1 MEDRREPS
9 PELHTPDAPEFEVT
23 MPVSTIS
30 SRLAPEVGS
39 LGVLL
44 VDDSATSL
52 LQLQHAIASLPQTIR
67 VRTASNGQ
75 EAISHLQI
83 EAADLVITDLDMPH
97 GDGFS
102 LLSFIKRS
110 GRNIPVIVATGM
122 APNDYH
128 ARLDPY
134 GSVTVLA
141 KPVEPTALHRE
152 VASLLDEASAGRLKG
167 VTLAGFLQLVEME
180 RKSCAIR
187 VRAHDFMG
195 RLHFRS
201 GELVNAYT
209 FDDGVEGEPAAK
221 RLLAVENADLEIERS
236 YHNHRRLIDR
246 SLKELLLEVAA
257 EHDLELDKV
266 RTTSHGLSIEPEGP
280 DVASGTGMETTARSE
295 LHPDGLLQHAV
306 GRLLLKAE
314 ALSDAASL
322 LTTEA
327 TALQERLARQQEA
340 ERRRADEAQDMRAV
354 IVEILRA
361 IERTFTL

>member
-1 MEDRREPS
+1 MSDPEDHPLQDIGPHDPFLS
-9 PELHTPDAPEFEVT
+9 DPTSD
-23 MPVSTIS
+23 
-30 SRLAPEVGS
+30 LAPSNAPGEGS
-39 LGVLL
+39 LSVLL

-52 LQLQHAIASLPQTIR
+52 LHLQRSIATLSRSIR

-75 EAISHLQI
+75 EAISHLQT
-83 EAADLVITDLDMPH
+83 EGVDLVITDLDMPH

-122 APNDYH
+122 ASDDYH

-134 GSVTVLA
+134 GSVAVLA
-141 KPVEPTALHRE
+141 KPVEPTLLTRE
-152 VASLLDEASAGRLKG
+152 VTTMLEEASAGRLRG

-209 FDDGVEGEPAAK
+209 FDDGVEGEAAAK

-236 YHNHRRLIDR
+236 YHNHTRLIDR
-246 SLKELLLEVAA
+246 SLQALLLEVAA
-257 EHDLELDKV
+257 EHDLQLDDV
-266 RTTSHGLSIEPEGP
+266 QTTTHGLALEREGSAPPVDRDAETPSPAESHGDEALRI
-280 DVASGTGMETTARSE
+280 
-295 LHPDGLLQHAV
+295 AV
-306 GRLLLKAE
+306 ERLLRQAE
-314 ALSDAASL
+314 ALSDAASS
-322 LTTEA
+322 LTGEA
-327 TALQERLARQQEA
+327 IALKERLDRQQEA
-340 ERRRADEAQDMRAV
+340 ERLHADEVRSMRAV
-354 IVEILRA
+354 IVEILKA
-361 IERTFTL
+361 LEKTLAL